1 MFILT
6 PTPWNK
12 YHYWIHFTGEKAK
25 VLSSYVTCQ
34 GHLGHW
40 NFTCTF
46 RPRKE
51 LKSQLKSESPFP
63 GRIPFY
69 LVRSTLCFHGS
80 VIWSCLTLCDP
91 MDCCMLG
98 FLSFTVSWSLLKLMS
113 IELVMPSNHLI
124 LCHPLL
130 LLPSTFPSIRV
141 FANELAL
148 HIRWPKSSQ
157 AFNWLDKTHPY

>member
-98 FLSFTVSWSLLKLMS
+98 FPVLHCLL
-113 IELVMPSNHLI
+113 ELAQTHVHRVGDAIQPS
-124 LCHPLL
+124 HPLSP
-130 LLPSTFPSIRV
+130 PSPS
-141 FANELAL
+141 
-148 HIRWPKSSQ
+148 
-157 AFNWLDKTHPY
+157 AFNFSKHQGLCQWVSSSHQMAKI